1 MDVAPTPICPRVGIS
16 IPGYKVG
23 AKVGGVPDNSK
34 RFLQIFLHKSYMAN
48 LT

>member
-1 MDVAPTPICPRVGIS
+1 MDVAPTPIQRGAGIP
-16 IPGYKVG
+16 IRGYKVG

-34 RFLQIFLHKSYMAN
+34 RFLQIFLHESYMEN